1 MCLYLCEI
9 VLKYMIWL
17 IFDPIYTIHIK
28 IIKIGLPLEMTSNTE
43 PEARKIGFRSE
54 IGLAVMMLPATT

>member
-1 MCLYLCEI
+1 
-9 VLKYMIWL
+9 MIWL
-17 IFDPIYTIHIK
+17 IFDAIYTIHIK
-28 IIKIGLPLEMTSNTE
+28 IFKIGVPLDMTSNTE